1 MNQVVLKGEK
11 AFVGAE
17 HTKGI
22 KLSEADARAVKQ
34 LAKKHGVWYEGAGG
48 DVEANQDLFGGKD
61 AYKGSWD
68 ETMTESI
75 KGYPP
80 EFLSTLFTNV
90 AVNKQKQHLSHPNQ
104 TIFASIMDAQD
115 KVGYLKDRKFSEE
128 TLRKFLKACSSV
140 GLDFVTMSQKK
151 ATPANVGYFLD
162 AGERLMWPKDWEK
175 YPNAAGKVM
184 RKLEEARIK
193 FLKNAPAGVYV
204 VGKDHLPLL
213 SH

>member
-1 MNQVVLKGEK
+1 MNEVLFADNK
-11 AFVGAE
+11 AFIGAE
-17 HTKGI
+17 HGKPINLPEGD
-22 KLSEADARAVKQ
+22 KKKVKS
-34 LAKKHGVWYEGAGG
+34 LAGKHGVWYEGAGG
-48 DVEANQDLFGGKD
+48 DIEPNKALFSRED
-61 AYKGSWD
+61 YEGSWD
-68 ETMTESI
+68 EAMTESV

-90 AVNKQKQHLSHPNQ
+90 AANKQKQHLANPSQ
-104 TIFASIMDAQD
+104 TIFASIMNAQD
-115 KVGYLKDRKFSEE
+115 KVGYLKDRKFSEA

-213 SH
+213 AR